1 MYQDFIL
8 HCLQETSS
16 LAMKNFGKVKSMSK
30 TEDNNQVLTQTD
42 LQIGN
47 LLVTK
52 IKKQFPKHNIIDEET
67 GGVYTDFIGNKVDY
81 SNPVTK
87 AGKNFT
93 VCTAPPQLH
102 QKLQKIIKKH
112 GFKD

>member
-1 MYQDFIL
+1 MYRDFII
-8 HCLQETSS
+8 QS
-16 LAMKNFGKVKSMSK
+16 LKEASNIANNNFGKVVSNSKS
-30 TEDNNQVLTQTD
+30 EDNNQVLTQTD

-102 QKLQKIIKKH
+102 QKL
-112 GFKD
+112 